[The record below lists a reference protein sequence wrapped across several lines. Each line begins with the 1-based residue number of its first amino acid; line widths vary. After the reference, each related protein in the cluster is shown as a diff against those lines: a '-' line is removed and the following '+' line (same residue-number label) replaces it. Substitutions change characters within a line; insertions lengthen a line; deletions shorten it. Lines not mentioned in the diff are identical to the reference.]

1 MGPGGVLL
9 VVLVH
14 QGLEGG
20 KGHVRAAFL
29 VGGEGVDPEQAEI
42 QLLRLQRDGLVQGVQ
57 RLAEHLVVIRRIFEE
72 IVLPAQGIG
81 HGQQGFA
88 TQVAVLGQLDD
99 AGALRLGEPEG
110 ETGQVLLQV
119 LRIIFGPAVQQ
130 GFHAHAGKAHAA
142 NEVVVSTDIVLLRG
156 LGEEGEGQRKRHED
170 GEESFHRI
178 SILIL
183 RSLG

>member
-1 MGPGGVLL
+1 MLL

-29 VGGEGVDPEQAEI
+29 VGGEGVDPEQAEV
-42 QLLRLQRDGLVQGVQ
+42 QFLRLQRDGLVQGIQ

-99 AGALRLGEPEG
+99 AGGLRLREPEG
-110 ETGQVLLQV
+110 EARQELLQV
-119 LRIIFGPAVQQ
+119 VRVVFGPFVQQ
-130 GFHAHAGKAHAA
+130 GLHAQAG
-142 NEVVVSTDIVLLRG
+142 
-156 LGEEGEGQRKRHED
+156 
-170 GEESFHRI
+170 
-178 SILIL
+178 
-183 RSLG
+183 